1 MQMDLLAGRLSGSK
15 GLTVKGDVLVNG
27 APIDFAAFRK
37 TAAYVQ
43 QQDHLPPTETV
54 KECLMFSAQ
63 LRLPRSMSRAAK
75 EARVDS
81 ILDELVRP
89 SLSLC
94 YASTANVCQTP
105 EQRCDVLPCTAPE
118 WIKSLTILQNSRQ
131 LEVVCQ

>member
-1 MQMDLLAGRLSGSK
+1 MASTPFHGFVTAWKCACDSLQMDLLAGRLSGSA

-89 SLSLC
+89 SPLKTVIAL
-94 YASTANVCQTP
+94 
-105 EQRCDVLPCTAPE
+105 QRNLFP
-118 WIKSLTILQNSRQ
+118 
-131 LEVVCQ
+131 